1 MGWTG
6 FALGFG
12 GGLGLADVFVL
23 VVGPVTDAA
32 AFLRSNCS
40 MRARLRAIFASRS
53 SSLFPAYLVDPVQ
66 KVKKRT
72 RRSWAC
78 LSRYDFNCSPPR
90 QSRLV
95 TRTSRH

>member
-12 GGLGLADVFVL
+12 GGLGLADAL
-23 VVGPVTDAA
+23 VEGPDTDAA

-53 SSLFPAYLVDPVQ
+53 SSLFPAYLADPLQ
-66 KVKKRT
+66 NST
-72 RRSWAC
+72 RNV
-78 LSRYDFNCSPPR
+78 LSS
-90 QSRLV
+90 LGHV
-95 TRTSRH
+95 